1 MERLDKLL
9 AATGRWSRREVKQ
22 LVRQGQVLVNGFPA
36 ASAEEKYDPASAAFT
51 VCGQPLTLRRYT
63 YVLLHKPAG
72 VLTATED
79 RRQPTVLE
87 LLPPE
92 LRRIDLAPV
101 GRLDK
106 DTEGL
111 LLLTNDGDFANLM
124 MHPSHGVS
132 KLYRV
137 TVRPRATEEQVVALS
152 QGVELDDGTRTQP
165 AVINVVTDE
174 PERTVLEMTIREGKN
189 REIRRMCEAV
199 GLDVI
204 RLRRNAMGAVKLG
217 MLQPGEYRELTKSE
231 LNALRAA
238 GIRGVSRPKPE
249 EAAKKPARRPAEG
262 AKRGPRA
269 AGSRPGARPTGRPG
283 SGKGPA
289 RGPKKPG
296 GPRG

>member
-22 LVRQGQVLVNGFPA
+22 LVRQGQVLVNGVPA

-79 RRQPTVLE
+79 RCQPTVLE

-111 LLLTNDGDFANLM
+111 LLTNDGELTHRLLSPRYHVDKRYLARVDGDLSPADVSAFAAGMTLPDGLVCLPAGLELLPQPRTCIVTLREGKFHQVKRM
-124 MHPSHGVS
+124 LAACGAPVLYLKRLSMGPLTLPDDLPPGAYRLLTDEEISA
-132 KLYRV
+132 LYRV
-137 TVRPRATEEQVVALS
+137 
-152 QGVELDDGTRTQP
+152 
-165 AVINVVTDE
+165 
-174 PERTVLEMTIREGKN
+174 
-189 REIRRMCEAV
+189 C
-199 GLDVI
+199 
-204 RLRRNAMGAVKLG
+204 AM
-217 MLQPGEYRELTKSE
+217 
-231 LNALRAA
+231 
-238 GIRGVSRPKPE
+238 
-249 EAAKKPARRPAEG
+249 
-262 AKRGPRA
+262 
-269 AGSRPGARPTGRPG
+269 
-283 SGKGPA
+283 
-289 RGPKKPG
+289 
-296 GPRG
+296 